1 MPGYRRHR
9 TRWSEPIRIAP
20 VRARIQHHRPGS
32 VARGKQSDADRTSV
46 ARDAWTGSA
55 ADNRGSGSRRLHLD
69 AERAGPPFRLIVRS
83 GIPVGGGTDATVGH
97 PLNPW
102 YSIYYMVSG
111 KNVVGDP
118 INAEHTITRM
128 EALRL
133 YTIGSAWFSHDADE
147 LGSLEV
153 GKYGDI
159 IVLSDDYFEMDEVD
173 IQNLSS
179 ALTVVG
185 GEVVHAIAEFQ

>member
-1 MPGYRRHR
+1 MLGAGVTMQNQRFY
-9 TRWSEPIRIAP
+9 S
-20 VRARIQHHRPGS
+20 
-32 VARGKQSDADRTSV
+32 
-46 ARDAWTGSA
+46 
-55 ADNRGSGSRRLHLD
+55 LD
-69 AERAGPPFRLIVRS
+69 AERAGPPFRMIVRS
-83 GIPVGGGTDATVGH
+83 GIHAGGGTDSTVGH
-97 PLNPW
+97 PVNPW

-133 YTIGSAWFSHDADE
+133 YTIGSAWFSHDEDD
-147 LGSLEV
+147 LGSIEV

-159 IVLSDDYFEMDEVD
+159 TVLSDDYFEVAEGA

-179 ALTVVG
+179 ELTIVG
-185 GEVVHAIAEFQ
+185 GNVVHIGEAFQ

>member
-1 MPGYRRHR
+1 
-9 TRWSEPIRIAP
+9 
-20 VRARIQHHRPGS
+20 
-32 VARGKQSDADRTSV
+32 
-46 ARDAWTGSA
+46 
-55 ADNRGSGSRRLHLD
+55 
-69 AERAGPPFRLIVRS
+69 
-83 GIPVGGGTDATVGH
+83 
-97 PLNPW
+97 
-102 YSIYYMVSG
+102 MVSG

-159 IVLSDDYFEMDEVD
+159 IVLSDDYFEMDEDD

-185 GEVVHAIAEFQ
+185 GEVVHATAEFQ